1 MWQFSHGQAKYTL
14 SAAFL
19 MSLQPILMTQSK
31 NPTGGFDYSVPLSTM
46 FSELLKL
53 SLSSVLL
60 IHSRATQPPS
70 RAQPEESAAKEFLA
84 FMVPALIYF
93 VNNNCLFYILQAARA
108 HHAPAAALQRG
119 PAARCRP
126 CRRARRPTRYG
137 LTPAAASRAAGGRP
151 DDVPAALP
159 DEDDLHRAA
168 LPRLPRPAPERR
180 AVPRAGHAGVRHGDL
195 ADPVGGAPAR
205 ARVGARAD
213 PLPRLVRPLRLRR
226 HLLREAAQEAALR
239 LHPLAKHAAL
249 RVGRR
254 VQRAGLRHQ
263 GRRQPGQRLVHRLR
277 ERLGVGRRA
286 VQRV

>member
-108 HHAPAAALQRG
+108 HHAPAAALRRG
-119 PAARCRP
+119 PAARFRP
-126 CRRARRPTRYG
+126 CRRA
-137 LTPAAASRAAGGRP
+137 PADA
-151 DDVPAALP
+151 
-159 DEDDLHRAA
+159 
-168 LPRLPRPAPERR
+168 
-180 AVPRAGHAGVRHGDL
+180 
-195 ADPVGGAPAR
+195 
-205 ARVGARAD
+205 
-213 PLPRLVRPLRLRR
+213 VRP
-226 HLLREAAQEAALR
+226 
-239 LHPLAKHAAL
+239 HP
-249 RVGRR
+249 GRR
-254 VQRAGLRHQ
+254 LA
-263 GRRQPGQRLVHRLR
+263 RR
-277 ERLGVGRRA
+277 RRST
-286 VQRV
+286 RRRSSCSPR

>member
-1 MWQFSHGQAKYTL
+1 MHAGAAWPAAVASCSCAQRHPSRSLTISRPWYAAATPEPADSRATVRAHVCGGAAVWQFSHGQAKYTL

-93 VNNNCLFYILQAARA
+93 VNNNCLFYILQAACA
-108 HHAPAAALQRG
+108 HHAPAAALRRG

-126 CRRARRPTRYG
+126 CRPNCPCR
-137 LTPAAASRAAGGRP
+137 GRP
-151 DDVPAALP
+151 RATSGTRAP
-159 DEDDLHRAA
+159 DRC
-168 LPRLPRPAPERR
+168 RRR
-180 AVPRAGHAGVRHGDL
+180 AVRRR
-195 ADPVGGAPAR
+195 APA
-205 ARVGARAD
+205 
-213 PLPRLVRPLRLRR
+213 
-226 HLLREAAQEAALR
+226 
-239 LHPLAKHAAL
+239 
-249 RVGRR
+249 
-254 VQRAGLRHQ
+254 
-263 GRRQPGQRLVHRLR
+263 
-277 ERLGVGRRA
+277 
-286 VQRV
+286 

>member
-108 HHAPAAALQRG
+108 HHVPSSR
-119 PAARCRP
+119 PAARPRCTLPPMPPCAPADAVRP
-126 CRRARRPTRYG
+126 HPGRRLARRRRSTRRR
-137 LTPAAASRAAGGRP
+137 SSCS
-151 DDVPAALP
+151 
-159 DEDDLHRAA
+159 
-168 LPRLPRPAPERR
+168 PR
-180 AVPRAGHAGVRHGDL
+180 
-195 ADPVGGAPAR
+195 
-205 ARVGARAD
+205 
-213 PLPRLVRPLRLRR
+213 
-226 HLLREAAQEAALR
+226 
-239 LHPLAKHAAL
+239 
-249 RVGRR
+249 
-254 VQRAGLRHQ
+254 
-263 GRRQPGQRLVHRLR
+263 
-277 ERLGVGRRA
+277 
-286 VQRV
+286 